1 MLQQDAVSVALH
13 MILNLFFKLYD
24 LNGDNCTKNIF
35 FSTEYCFCA
44 VLMLFKE
51 LAVKIKTAE

>member
-13 MILNLFFKLYD
+13 MILNYFFKLYD
-24 LNGDNCTKNIF
+24 LNGDNCTNNIF
-35 FSTEYCFCA
+35 FSTEYCFRA

-51 LAVKIKTAE
+51 LSVKIKTAE